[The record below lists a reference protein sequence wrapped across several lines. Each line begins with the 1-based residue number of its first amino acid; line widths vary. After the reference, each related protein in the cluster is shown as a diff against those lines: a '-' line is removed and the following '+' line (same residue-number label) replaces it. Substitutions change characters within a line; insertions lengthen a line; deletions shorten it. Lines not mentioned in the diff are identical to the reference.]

1 MNLAPQF
8 EDFLLIIFSDELFQC
23 HVHKV
28 LFGAE
33 AGNQEPT
40 GNKPLVK
47 IDICSHIHTQTEKR
61 CKRKYYLPNASSS
74 AIRRTGANDCNR
86 DAPAGFAAAHG

>member
-8 EDFLLIIFSDELFQC
+8 EDFLLIISSDELSQC

-33 AGNQEPT
+33 AGNQEST

-47 IDICSHIHTQTEKR
+47 IDIRSHIHT
-61 CKRKYYLPNASSS
+61 
-74 AIRRTGANDCNR
+74 
-86 DAPAGFAAAHG
+86 